1 MPGQHDDVLVIVDA
15 ATLLAAHPDVS
26 LDADAPTPIDGRH
39 VYVMNAGDAQ
49 QIGRNDSRIV
59 AKLSTG
65 DELHL
70 RESALSLRAEVSV
83 VFYRFTLADGS
94 VITPLEAVA
103 RHATLSVPN
112 PDDLLQP
119 KTQKTGG
126 HFWRGEV
133 LAVGS
138 TTCEADFIV
147 VGNDEK
153 IRGYFRWEISIDI
166 ET

>member
-15 ATLLAAHPDVS
+15 ATLLAAHPDAS

-49 QIGRNDSRIV
+49 QIGRNDSRI
-59 AKLSTG
+59 AARLSAG

-70 RESALSLRAEVSV
+70 RESAMSLRAEESV
-83 VFYRFTLADGS
+83 VFYRFALADEG

-103 RHATLSVPN
+103 HHATLSVPN

-119 KTQKTGG
+119 KTQQIGG
-126 HFWRGEV
+126 HYWRSEV
-133 LAVGS
+133 LATGS
-138 TTCEADFIV
+138 TTCAADFIV

-153 IRGYFRWEISIDI
+153 VRGYFRWEIGIDI

>member
-15 ATLLAAHPDVS
+15 ATLLAAHPDAS
-26 LDADAPTPIDGRH
+26 LDADAPTPIGGQH

-59 AKLSTG
+59 VKLSAG

-70 RESALSLRAEVSV
+70 RESALSLRAEESV
-83 VFYRFTLADGS
+83 VFYRFALADGS
-94 VITPLEAVA
+94 VMSSLEVVA
-103 RHATLSVPN
+103 DHATLSVPN
-112 PDDLLQP
+112 PQDLLQP

-133 LAVGS
+133 LTAGS
-138 TTCEADFIV
+138 TTCEADFV
-147 VGNDEK
+147 VLGSDEK
-153 IRGYFRWEISIDI
+153 IKGYFRWKISIDI
-166 ET
+166 ES